1 MLKHYEI
8 IVRVGDTESIEEVGI
23 DHNRPTY
30 PDKLYWGLL
39 RFDKN
44 GLFFHH
50 PDMAKFIAMH
60 EHDNDYRDMRDA
72 FVIPSMSG
80 YARALLKKKEP
91 KDKKKAE
98 KEDAIFWAAFKTW
111 TE

>member
-1 MLKHYEI
+1 MLQHYEI
-8 IVRVGDTESIEEVGI
+8 ILCVDGVESVEEVGL

-44 GLFFHH
+44 GLYFHH
-50 PDMAKFIAMH
+50 PDMAKHKAMD
-60 EHDNDYRDMRDA
+60 ELDNDYRDMLDA

-80 YARALLKKKEP
+80 YARALLKKKQP